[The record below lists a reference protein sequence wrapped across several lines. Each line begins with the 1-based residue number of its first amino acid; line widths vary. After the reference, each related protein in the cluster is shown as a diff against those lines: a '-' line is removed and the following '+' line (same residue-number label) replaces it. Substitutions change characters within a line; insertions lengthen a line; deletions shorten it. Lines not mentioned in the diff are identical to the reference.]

1 MSIKIESTSAAT
13 CRANGLVVG
22 SQLASSTSHGQVSIE
37 ITHIGTYEIR
47 AKTLSDDKRGPSE
60 SVGFELFSWRN
71 WSTLA

>member
-22 SQLASSTSHGQVSIE
+22 SQLASSTQHGDVCIE

-47 AKTLSDDKRGPSE
+47 AKTLSDNLRGPSE

-71 WSTLA
+71 WSAIA